1 MKNNRLTIIG
11 LTSLLGISAFVTYNL
26 IPDSDVVSIS
36 TSTVYASSA
45 LAEKNSDDESVI
57 IADEKTDKTSGK
69 LSDTEEKIYGIGS
82 VSKVYVT
89 TAVMQLVDQGK
100 VELDA
105 PITEYIPGFTMADE
119 RYKDITVRMLMNHTS
134 GIMGSYW
141 TNMVLYDDCDMSY
154 KDNTLRLF
162 STQRLKADP
171 GKYAAYCNDGFTLL
185 ELIVEEVSGMS
196 YTEYVDKNISA
207 KIGAEHTGTPENLFR
222 DPMQTEVV
230 VGSNI
235 PVDYN
240 YCMALGSGGI
250 ESTATEVARFGST
263 FFTGDNTL
271 LSEESKSEM
280 AERWNEDG
288 ENTDIYTDD
297 NGLGWDYVETWK
309 CNGEDIKVIS
319 KGGDI
324 TLQHAWLS
332 VVPDEDISVAV
343 LSAGGTSSTNR
354 VLANALTEVILE
366 DMGKPVDEQKAKD
379 ISFVDTIPE
388 EYKGYE
394 GYYNMYTNDGNEI
407 VYISCEED
415 TMLIKHLYLN
425 NKLDYYKYTEEDNFE
440 RVDED
445 GELSAE
451 PQTLYFEEK
460 DGGVYIKADAE
471 VDSVGLGKDVY
482 HLNCGER
489 LMPNEVGEEASKAL
503 CKLNDE
509 RAVLYNDKYT
519 SADYDTPFQII
530 TASEDLMGYINI
542 GEPGSFGDLLKIEN
556 GTRAVAFST
565 IESSASRDIYDISV
579 EKEKLKAGNEITSV
593 NVTTGRKYRMVSE
606 LQTLDN
612 SVKTVDLYT
621 EEASWF
627 KIGDDIAGGT
637 LSVERPE
644 NSNIYVY
651 NKYNE
656 MVYSTHMHIDNDI
669 PLPAGGYIV
678 FLGEDGGTIT
688 IN

>member
-1 MKNNRLTIIG
+1 MNKKDKIIG
-11 LTSLLGISAFVTYNL
+11 LVSLLGIATFTAYSLTPQF
-26 IPDSDVVSIS
+26 DVEREN
-36 TSTVYASSA
+36 TNTVYAASVSTE
-45 LAEKNSDDESVI
+45 EKSDDNSESL
-57 IADEKTDKTSGK
+57 T
-69 LSDTEEKIYGIGS
+69 DTEEKIYGIGS

-105 PITEYIPGFTMADE
+105 PIIEYIPGFTMEDE
-119 RYKDITVRMLMNHTS
+119 RYKNITVRMLMNHTS
-134 GIMGSYW
+134 GIMGSSW
-141 TNMVLYDDCDMSY
+141 TNMMLYDDNDMSCH
-154 KDNTLRLF
+154 DNILRSL

-222 DPMQTEVV
+222 DPMQSEVV

-271 LSEESKSEM
+271 LSEESKNEM
-280 AERWNEDG
+280 ATRWNEDG

-309 CNGEDIKVIS
+309 CNGENIKVIS

-332 VVPDEDISVAV
+332 VVPDEEISVAV
-343 LSAGGTSSTNR
+343 LSTGGESSTNR

-366 DMGKPVDEQKAKD
+366 DMGKPVDEPEAKK
-379 ISFVDTIPE
+379 ITFADTIPE
-388 EYKGYE
+388 TYKGYE
-394 GYYNMYTNDGNEI
+394 GYYNMYTNAGNEI
-407 VYISCEED
+407 VYISFEED
-415 TMLIKHLYLN
+415 TMLVKHLYLN

-460 DGGVYIKADAE
+460 DGGVYLKADAE
-471 VDSVGLGKDVY
+471 YDYVGLGKDVY

-489 LMPNEVGEEASKAL
+489 LMPNEVSDEDSKAW

-509 RAVLYNDKYT
+509 RVVLYNDKYT
-519 SADYDTPFQII
+519 SDEYDKPFQII
-530 TASEDLMGYINI
+530 SASDDMMGYINF
-542 GEPGSFGDLLKIEN
+542 GAPGAFGDLLKIET
-556 GTRAVAFST
+556 GTKAVAFST
-565 IESSASRDIYDISV
+565 IESSASRDIYDISI
-579 EKEKLKAGNEITSV
+579 EREELKAGNEITSV
-593 NVTTGRKYRMVSE
+593 NVTTGGKYRMVSE
-606 LQTLDN
+606 LPTLDN
-612 SVKTVDLYT
+612 RIKTVDLYT

-669 PLPAGGYIV
+669 PLPAGGYIL
-678 FLGEDGGTIT
+678 FLGEDGGIVT

>member
-1 MKNNRLTIIG
+1 MRIRTKIIG
-11 LTSLLGISAFVTYNL
+11 VASLLGIAAITTNSLN
-26 IPDSDVVSIS
+26 PDSDDVSTN

-45 LAEKNSDDESVI
+45 LVEKNSDEASVTVT
-57 IADEKTDKTSGK
+57 DEKTDKSSGP

-141 TNMVLYDDCDMSY
+141 TNMMLYEDNDMSCH
-154 KDNTLRLF
+154 DNVLRAL

-309 CNGEDIKVIS
+309 CGKENVKVIS

-332 VVPDEDISVAV
+332 VVPDEEISVAV

-366 DMGKPVDEQKAKD
+366 DMGKPVDEPEAKD
-379 ISFVDTIPE
+379 ITFVDTIPE
-388 EYKGYE
+388 AYKSYE

-407 VYISCEED
+407 VYISFEED

-489 LMPNEVGEEASKAL
+489 LLSNEVSEEAYGAW

-509 RAVLYNDKYT
+509 RVVLYNDKY
-519 SADYDTPFQII
+519 SSEDYDNPFQII
-530 TASEDLMGYINI
+530 TASEDMMGYINF
-542 GEPGSFGDLLKIEN
+542 GAPGAFGDLLKIES
-556 GTRAVAFST
+556 GTKAVAFST
-565 IESSASRDIYDISV
+565 IESSASRDIYDISI
-579 EKEKLKAGNEITSV
+579 EREELKAGNEITSV
-593 NVTTGRKYRMVSE
+593 NITTGRKYRTVSE
-606 LQTLDN
+606 LPTLDN